1 MEMMIYLYRYTMSRV
16 SFNNKNNKNKK
27 RYPGMETKTVR
38 HYNNI
43 NAQVHYNKQVTVQR
57 GLKKLVQKM
66 MQYDDLETVLTRLT
80 NKEKNVLGKKMN
92 KTVIENLNVYEN
104 RKRSVVVQLSNI
116 QYELSELINKLKPLL

>member
-1 MEMMIYLYRYTMSRV
+1 MMIYLYRYTMSRV
-16 SFNNKNNKNKK
+16 SFFNNKNKK

-43 NAQVHYNKQVTVQR
+43 NAQVHHNKQVTVQR
-57 GLKKLVQKM
+57 GFKKLVQKM

-80 NKEKNVLGKKMN
+80 KKEKNVLGKKMN
-92 KTVIENLNVYEN
+92 KTLLENLNVYEN

-116 QYELSELINKLKPLL
+116 QYELGELINKLKPLL